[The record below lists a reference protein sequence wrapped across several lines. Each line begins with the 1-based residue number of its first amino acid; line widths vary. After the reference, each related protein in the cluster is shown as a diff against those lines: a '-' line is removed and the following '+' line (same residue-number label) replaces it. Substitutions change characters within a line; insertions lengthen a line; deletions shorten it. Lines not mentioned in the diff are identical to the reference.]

1 MREVVIAGIGQTP
14 VGELWDVSLRSL
26 AYRAIKAARLDAG
39 GLQPQALYIGNF
51 LGAVTS
57 HQSNLGA
64 LIAENA
70 GLGGI
75 ESFTAEAAGASGA
88 AAFQLGYTAVASG
101 FIDIAVVLGVE
112 KFTDAIGSKQ
122 ENAIAQSM
130 DADYEA
136 APGLTLASQ
145 AGLLMRRYMHEYG
158 APRSVFGAFPILA
171 HANAVNN
178 PNAMFRKPIRQE
190 IYDQAELVVEPLNLF
205 DQAQYADGAAAVI
218 LTTEDIAAGL
228 PHPLVR
234 VRGTSGVIDTLALH
248 DRPDPLAF
256 DAARYAVQRACEM
269 GGVELGEIDLFEPD
283 DAFSIYAVLC
293 LEAAGFAERG
303 QGWRM
308 GQMGKLGTTGRLPI
322 LTMGGSKARGNPP
335 GAAGVY
341 QIVEA
346 ALQLRG
352 QAGANQ
358 VRDARLALTLNLSG
372 PASTAYAHILE
383 RAGQN

>member
-26 AYRAIKAARLDAG
+26 AYRAVKAARQDAG
-39 GLQPQALYIGNF
+39 GLLPQALYIGNF
-51 LGAVTS
+51 LASVTS
-57 HQSNLGA
+57 HQANLGA
-64 LIAENA
+64 VICDNC
-70 GLGGI
+70 GLEGI

-88 AAFQLGYTAVASG
+88 AAFQVGYMAVASG
-101 FIDIAVVLGVE
+101 AVDIALVVGVE
-112 KFTDAIGSKQ
+112 KYTDAIGSRQ
-122 ENAIAQSM
+122 EAAVAQAM
-130 DADYEA
+130 DADYES
-136 APGLTLASQ
+136 APGLTPAGQ

-158 APRSVFGAFPILA
+158 APRSVFGAFPIIA
-171 HANAVNN
+171 HANAASN
-178 PNAMFRKPIRQE
+178 PNAMHPKAIRQDT
-190 IYDQAELVVEPLNLF
+190 YDKAEPLVEPLSLY

-218 LTTEDIAAGL
+218 LTTPEIAANL

-234 VRGTSGVIDTLALH
+234 VRGSAGVIDTLALH
-248 DRPDPLAF
+248 DRPDPLGF
-256 DAARYAVQRACEM
+256 DAARYAVQRACET
-269 GGVELGEIDLFEPD
+269 GGIQAGEVDLFEPD

-308 GQMGKLGTTGRLPI
+308 GQLGELGLSGRLPI
-322 LTMGGSKARGNPP
+322 LTMGGSKARGNPL
-335 GAAGVY
+335 GAVGVY

-358 VRDARLALTLNLSG
+358 VRDARLALTLNLGG
-372 PASTAYAHILE
+372 PASSAFAHVLE
-383 RAGQN
+383 RYGQN